1 MRIVLRNF
9 IYALIAIP
17 LLITLASP
25 AVHAQKAKKEDE
37 EKKSGPTVDEKTG
50 KRLNE
55 AIEFINNDQYDAA
68 RAALAEL
75 KLDTLSPYE
84 RSRVEQIFAT
94 IDQAQEKYDGAR
106 THFQAAIAAGGL
118 NEQELKDVQY
128 VICQL
133 YIIEEKWKDGI
144 TCLEKWFTVVTKP
157 NSAAYYMLAVSYYQ
171 IEDYK
176 RALAP
181 AIKAVELAEKPQEG
195 WLQLVVALYMQLD
208 QYADAIPV
216 LERLVAMSP
225 EKKNYWLQ
233 LSSIYGEKEDY
244 ANALTMMEIPY
255 NGGLLTEDAEY
266 RRLSDL
272 LTMEGIP
279 YRAAQV
285 LLKGLEAKK
294 VKEDQKLLEKLANCW
309 IAAREFDKAVTP
321 LQKAAQMAGSGD
333 LFMRL
338 GEVNTQRENWEEAA
352 RAFRSAID
360 KGSLR
365 DVGNAHLMLGIS
377 LYNQKKNK
385 EALEWF
391 RRASNSA
398 KHKKTADG
406 FMQLINNHS

>member
-17 LLITLASP
+17 LLVALSVST
-25 AVHAQKAKKEDE
+25 VQAQKAQKEEDKKPA
-37 EKKSGPTVDEKTG
+37 PTVDEKTG

-55 AIEFINNDQYDAA
+55 AIELINKDQYDAA

-118 NEQELKDVQY
+118 NEQELKDIQY

-144 TCLEKWFTVVTKP
+144 ACLEKWFTVVTKP

-244 ANALTMMEIPY
+244 ASAMTMMEIPY

-266 RRLSDL
+266 RRLADL
-272 LTMEGIP
+272 LMMEGIP

-285 LLKGLEAKK
+285 LLKGLEIKK

-321 LQKAAQMAGSGD
+321 LQKAAQMAGNGD
-333 LFMRL
+333 LFVRL

-352 RAFRSAID
+352 QAFRNAID
-360 KGSLR
+360 KGGLR
-365 DVGNAHLMLGIS
+365 DAGNAHLMLGIS

-398 KHKKTADG
+398 KHKKTANG
-406 FMQLINNHS
+406 FIQLINNHG

>member
-1 MRIVLRNF
+1 MRIFFRNSVF
-9 IYALIAIP
+9 VLIAIP
-17 LLITLASP
+17 LLVALSSP
-25 AVHAQKAKKEDE
+25 AVQAQKAKKEE
-37 EKKSGPTVDEKTG
+37 AKKSGPTVDEKTG

-55 AIEFINNDQYDAA
+55 AIELINQDKYDAA
-68 RAALAEL
+68 RTALAEL

-106 THFQAAIAAGGL
+106 SHFQAAIAAGGL
-118 NEQELKDVQY
+118 NEQELKDIQY

-144 TCLEKWFTVVTKP
+144 TCLEKWFAVVTKP
-157 NSAAYYMLAVSYYQ
+157 NSAAYYMLAVAYYQ
-171 IEDYK
+171 IEDYR

-181 AIKAVELAEKPQEG
+181 AIKAVELVEKPQEG

-208 QYADAIPV
+208 QYAEAIPV

-233 LSSIYGEKEDY
+233 LSSIYGEEEDY
-244 ANALTMMEIPY
+244 SNALTMMEIPY
-255 NGGLLTEDAEY
+255 NGGLLTEDAEF

-272 LTMEGIP
+272 LTMQGIP

-321 LQKAAQMAGSGD
+321 LQKAAQMSGNGD
-333 LFMRL
+333 LFVRL

-352 RAFRSAID
+352 RAFRNAID
-360 KGSLR
+360 KGGLR
-365 DVGNAHLMLGIS
+365 DAGNAHLMLGIS
-377 LYNQKKNK
+377 LYNQKKHK

-398 KHKKTADG
+398 KHKKTANG
-406 FMQLINNHS
+406 FIQLINHNG